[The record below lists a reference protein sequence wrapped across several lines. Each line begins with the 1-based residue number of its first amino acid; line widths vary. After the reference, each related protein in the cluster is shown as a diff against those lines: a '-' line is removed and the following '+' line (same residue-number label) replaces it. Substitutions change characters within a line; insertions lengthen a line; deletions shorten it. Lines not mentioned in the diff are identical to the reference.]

1 MPTASCRSPQLGVEI
16 TLPNLAPQKSYKSS
30 VKPPRYRE
38 QNHKSVTIRAI
49 TKILLVKFQFS
60 KKTDHSMYREG
71 IKLAKLKAI
80 IIIMNFQW
88 KFNINLTRSMSVY
101 SKENWKLFWEIFLA
115 KTIFSIIKVGSYVR
129 ANSMV
134 YFWPYKNE
142 MYFGFWR
149 GASTSLESVPHSR
162 IFPNK
167 RRPFNQWYKVQ
178 LIQSTHDGRSCRQE
192 LKINNQYV
200 WQKTVPCPSL
210 KTGIQDIYTCG
221 NSYVPLN
228 AQIKNFKFF
237 THPWSTS
244 WFWNKRQQKLF
255 FFNWFYFFERNYL
268 WQAVLSIWR
277 IN

>member
-1 MPTASCRSPQLGVEI
+1 
-16 TLPNLAPQKSYKSS
+16 
-30 VKPPRYRE
+30 
-38 QNHKSVTIRAI
+38 
-49 TKILLVKFQFS
+49 
-60 KKTDHSMYREG
+60 
-71 IKLAKLKAI
+71 
-80 IIIMNFQW
+80 MNFQW

-101 SKENWKLFWEIFLA
+101 FKENWKQKPVWKIVLA
-115 KTIFSIIKVGSYVR
+115 KTIFSITKVGSYVR

-134 YFWPYKNE
+134 FFWPYKNE

-149 GASTSLESVPHSR
+149 GGSTSLESVPQSR
-162 IFPNK
+162 IFQNN

-192 LKINNQYV
+192 LKINDQYV

-210 KTGIQDIYTCG
+210 KIGIQEIYTCG

-244 WFWNKRQQKLF
+244 WFWNKWRWKLF
-255 FFNWFYFFERNYL
+255 YF
-268 WQAVLSIWR
+268 AA
-277 IN
+277 